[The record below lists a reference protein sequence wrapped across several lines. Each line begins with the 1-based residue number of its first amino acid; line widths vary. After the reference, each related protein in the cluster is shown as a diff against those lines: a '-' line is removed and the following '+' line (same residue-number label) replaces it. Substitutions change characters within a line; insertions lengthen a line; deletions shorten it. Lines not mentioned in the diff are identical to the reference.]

1 VLVLVQLAALVAQ
14 EQRFQFQV
22 HPLLMAVAVEVGVEQ
37 LLELQVMVAALLQ
50 VVLEVLTEQQEQ
62 QIRAVAV
69 EVLLTVV
76 LVALVDQEL
85 LLLVIQAQYKK
96 QLAEQ

>member
-1 VLVLVQLAALVAQ
+1 VV
-14 EQRFQFQV
+14 
-22 HPLLMAVAVEVGVEQ
+22 VEVGVEQ

-69 EVLLTVV
+69 VVLLMVV
-76 LVALVDQEL
+76 LAVQVAQAL
-85 LLLVIQAQYKK
+85 LFSNIQMFIQQLLVAVLLKPLQQVVHLRFQ
-96 QLAEQ
+96 QLQQQVFQTQ